1 MWNKSLKISA
11 FLVMTGIAGA
21 FCFGQNPDQV
31 QDTAKQMQELL
42 DLRKELKDIKAAKQP
57 TKFFK
62 LDFVLRE
69 MDGSKVVNA
78 RSYSMFSGTA
88 TIPSSIR
95 TGVKVQEGD
104 TEHPNWT
111 DIGVRIDVR
120 EIREVGSDLAFY
132 ATTEITGLPQDSI
145 TGPAR
150 PIMRQYV
157 WSSEVLIPIKKP
169 TVIFSSDST
178 TSKTQMQV
186 ELTATPVSSSTSPS
200 ER

>member
-1 MWNKSLKISA
+1 MRSKFVRLSA
-11 FLVMTGIAGA
+11 IFLILGIAT
-21 FCFGQNPDQV
+21 CFGQEDAVNVKEIGKLQVVVKADKPD
-31 QDTAKQMQELL
+31 
-42 DLRKELKDIKAAKQP
+42 

-62 LDFVLRE
+62 LDFVLKE

-78 RSYSMFSGTA
+78 RSYSMFSGTSA
-88 TIPSSIR
+88 VPSSIR

-104 TEHPNWT
+104 SEHPNWT

-120 EIREVGSDLAFY
+120 EIRQIGNDLAFY
-132 ATTEITGLPQDSI
+132 ATTEITGLPQDSSA
-145 TGPAR
+145 GPGR

-186 ELTATPVSSSTSPS
+186 ELTATPVSTTGVPS